1 MVFSESET
9 FVHVPNIF
17 PCTHVK
23 HNDTAYYK
31 QNMEGMNNLTV
42 PHGEKVSPYLCLPLS
57 RSILTMPKTKAAIAM
72 RASLEPPQKK
82 SITSSLLWTEFRKCL

>member
-9 FVHVPNIF
+9 FAHESNIF

-23 HNDTAYYK
+23 QNGMAYYK
-31 QNMEGMNNLTV
+31 QNMEGMNNLTIT
-42 PHGEKVSPYLCLPLS
+42 HEEKVSPYLCLPLS

-72 RASLEPPQKK
+72 RASLGPPQKK
-82 SITSSLLWTEFRKCL
+82 STTSSLLWTEF